1 MGLLRFI
8 QDNKRKCESEIYN
21 VFCTKCGHELKSDSE
36 FCSYCGAKVN

>member
-1 MGLLRFI
+1 MGLLKFI
-8 QDNKRKCESEIYN
+8 QHNNRKGESEIDN